1 MKKFIYL
8 VLLVPTLV
16 LAQKSSQEIHERF
29 ENENGVNSFTFSKMM
44 LDAIDMTSE
53 SDDGSVH
60 HLTGDLHKVKFLNF
74 NEDASQNSFEKLNS
88 LFINSKYEIVDL
100 DDSEG
105 VAVYI
110 ARKGKRISEIHLL
123 LDDVGEGS
131 LVSIYGKLKAEELC
145 TISSALQINACQHLK
160 HIK

>member
-8 VLLVPTLV
+8 VLFVPSLV

-29 ENENGVNSFTFSKMM
+29 ENEKGVNSITFSKMM

-53 SDDGSVH
+53 SDDGTVH

-74 NEDASQNSFEKLNS
+74 NEDANLNSFEKLNS

-105 VAVYI
+105 VTVYI
-110 ARKGKRISEIHLL
+110 ARKGKRILEIHLL
-123 LDDVGEGS
+123 LNDIGEGS

-145 TISSALQINACQHLK
+145 TISSALQINACKHLK